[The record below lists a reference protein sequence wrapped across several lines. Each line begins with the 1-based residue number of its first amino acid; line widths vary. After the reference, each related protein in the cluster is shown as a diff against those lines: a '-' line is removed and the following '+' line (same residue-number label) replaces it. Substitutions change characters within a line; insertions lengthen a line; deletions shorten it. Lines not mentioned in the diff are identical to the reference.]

1 MPRLLGLK
9 LKYERL
15 SSASFKNI
23 RFQNYM
29 KELLI
34 KALHEAGYIL
44 LGYSGKISEY
54 TIKESQSSIVTKADI
69 ESEKK
74 IIDIILEKFPEHNT
88 LGEETGFQNRSS
100 EFTWVIDPLDGT
112 SNFAAGIP
120 WFGVII
126 CVLKNSIPVMA
137 GCFLP
142 VQNEIY
148 FAEKGKGATRNGEKI
163 KVSSETE
170 LKNILA
176 AYSLDYSDEP
186 GKTERE
192 AKLIQQVV
200 SSIRNLRSTNSLIDF
215 CYTAD
220 GKLGACMNQTTK
232 IWDIA
237 APGLIIEEAGGIVT
251 DFQGNPFDFSLNAG
265 NYGRNFTIIGSNKV
279 LHSELIKILNNGLQ

>member
-1 MPRLLGLK
+1 MKIKKTGLV
-9 LKYERL
+9 LAEINSDMESTIL
-15 SSASFKNI
+15 
-23 RFQNYM
+23 
-29 KELLI
+29 
-34 KALHEAGYIL
+34 KALQKAGEIL
-44 LGYSGKISEY
+44 MSYFGKITEY
-54 TIKESQSSIVTKADI
+54 SIKESQSSIVTKADI

-74 IIDIILEKFPEHNT
+74 IIEIILEKFPEHNT
-88 LGEETGFQNRSS
+88 LGEETGFQNRNS

-148 FAEKGKGATRNGEKI
+148 FTEKGKGATRNGQTI
-163 KVSSETE
+163 KVSGETE

-192 AKLIQQVV
+192 AKVIQQVV
-200 SSIRNLRSTNSLIDF
+200 SRIRNLRSTNCLIDF

-237 APGLIIEEAGGIVT
+237 APGLIIEEAGGTVT
-251 DFQGNPFDFSLNAG
+251 DLQGNPFDFRLNAD

-279 LHSELIKILNNGLQ
+279 LHSELIKILNNGVQ

>member
-1 MPRLLGLK
+1 MENTTR
-9 LKYERL
+9 
-15 SSASFKNI
+15 
-23 RFQNYM
+23 
-29 KELLI
+29 
-34 KALHEAGYIL
+34 KALQEAGKIL
-44 LGYSGKISEY
+44 MSYFGKISEY
-54 TIKESQSSIVTKADI
+54 TVKESQSSIVTKADI

-74 IIDIILEKFPEHNT
+74 IIELILEKFPDHNT
-88 LGEETGFQNRSS
+88 LGEETGYRNRNS
-100 EFTWVIDPLDGT
+100 EYTWVIDPLDGT
-112 SNFAAGIP
+112 SNFAAGIS

-126 CVLKNSIPVMA
+126 CVLKNSVPVMA

-148 FAEKGKGATRNGEKI
+148 FAEKGKGAFRNGEKI

-192 AKLIQQVV
+192 ARILQQLV
-200 SSIRNLRSTNSLIDF
+200 SKIRNLRSTNCLIDF
-215 CYTAD
+215 CYTSD

-237 APGLIIEEAGGIVT
+237 GPGLIIEEAGGKVT
-251 DFQGNPFDFSLNAG
+251 DIQGNQFDFSLSAA
-265 NYGRNFTIIGSNKV
+265 NYDRNFTITCSNKI

>member
-1 MPRLLGLK
+1 M
-9 LKYERL
+9 E
-15 SSASFKNI
+15 NI
-23 RFQNYM
+23 IRN
-29 KELLI
+29 
-34 KALHEAGYIL
+34 ALREAGNIL
-44 LGYSGKISEY
+44 MENFGKITEY
-54 TIKESQSSIVTKADI
+54 TVKESQSSIVTKADI
-69 ESEKK
+69 ESEQK
-74 IIDIILEKFPEHNT
+74 IIEIILEKFPDHNT
-88 LGEETGFQNRSS
+88 LGEETGFQNRNS
-100 EFTWVIDPLDGT
+100 EFTWVVDPLDGT
-112 SNFAAGIP
+112 SNFAAGLP

-126 CVLKNSIPVMA
+126 CVLKNNAPLMA

-163 KVSSETE
+163 TVSTENE

-192 AKLIQQVV
+192 AKVIQQVV
-200 SSIRNLRSTNSLIDF
+200 SRIRNLRSTNCLIDF

-237 APGLIIEEAGGIVT
+237 APGLIIEEAGGKVT
-251 DFQGNPFDFSLNAG
+251 DIYGNEFDFSLNED
-265 NYGRNFTIIGSNKV
+265 NYGRNFTIVGSNKH
-279 LHSELIKILNNGLQ
+279 LHTELIKILNHGLQ

>member
-1 MPRLLGLK
+1 M
-9 LKYERL
+9 E
-15 SSASFKNI
+15 NTI
-23 RFQNYM
+23 
-29 KELLI
+29 LI
-34 KALHEAGYIL
+34 ALQKAGEIL
-44 LGYSGKISEY
+44 MSYFGKITEY
-54 TIKESQSSIVTKADI
+54 SVKESQSSIVTKADI

-74 IIDIILEKFPEHNT
+74 IIEIILKKFPDHNT
-88 LGEETGFQNRSS
+88 LGEETGFQNRNS

-112 SNFAAGIP
+112 SNFAAEIP

-126 CVLKNSIPVMA
+126 CVLRHSVPVMA

-163 KVSSETE
+163 TVSTETE

-192 AKLIQQVV
+192 ARLIQQVV
-200 SSIRNLRSTNSLIDF
+200 SRIRNLRSTNSLVDF

-237 APGLIIEEAGGIVT
+237 APGLIIEEAGGTVT
-251 DFQGNPFDFSLNAG
+251 DLLGNPFDFRLNAY

>member
-1 MPRLLGLK
+1 LNKFTDIFELRK
-9 LKYERL
+9 QL
-15 SSASFKNI
+15 SAANI
-23 RFQNYM
+23 NILNIM
-29 KELLI
+29 KELLY
-34 KALHEAGYIL
+34 KALHEAGNIL
-44 LGYSGKISEY
+44 LDYSGKISEY
-54 TIKESQSSIVTKADI
+54 TVKESQSSIVTKADI

-74 IIDIILEKFPEHNT
+74 IIEIILEKFPNHNT
-88 LGEETGFQNRSS
+88 LGEETGFQNRNS

-126 CVLKNSIPVMA
+126 CLLKNDVPFMA

-148 FAEKGKGATRNGEKI
+148 FAEKGKGATRNGEII
-163 KVSSETE
+163 KVSAEIE

-192 AKLIQQVV
+192 AKLIQQIV
-200 SSIRNLRSTNSLIDF
+200 SRIRNLRSTNCLIDL

-232 IWDIA
+232 IWDITG
-237 APGLIIEEAGGIVT
+237 PGLIIEEAGGIVT
-251 DFQGNPFDFSLNAG
+251 DIQGNSFNFSLNAD
-265 NYGRNFTIIGSNKV
+265 NYGRNFTIIGSNGI
-279 LHSELIKILNNGLQ
+279 LHSELIKILNNGVQ

>member
-1 MPRLLGLK
+1 MEK
-9 LKYERL
+9 T
-15 SSASFKNI
+15 I
-23 RFQNYM
+23 R
-29 KELLI
+29 
-34 KALHEAGYIL
+34 KALQEAGKIL
-44 LGYSGKISEY
+44 MSYFGKISEY
-54 TIKESQSSIVTKADI
+54 TVKESQSSIVTKADI

-74 IIDIILEKFPEHNT
+74 IIEIILEEFPDHNT
-88 LGEETGFQNRSS
+88 LGEETGYQNKNSA
-100 EFTWVIDPLDGT
+100 FTWVIDPLDGT

-126 CVLKNSIPVMA
+126 CVLKNSVPVMA

-148 FAEKGKGATRNGEKI
+148 FAEKGKGAFRNGEKI

-192 AKLIQQVV
+192 AKLIHQVV
-200 SSIRNLRSTNSLIDF
+200 SRIRNLRSTNCLIDF

-237 APGLIIEEAGGIVT
+237 GPGLIIEEAGGKVT
-251 DFQGNPFDFSLNAG
+251 DIQGNHFNFKMDKT
-265 NYGRNFTIIGSNKV
+265 NYNRNFTIVGSNKI

>member
-1 MPRLLGLK
+1 MKDCIQHALK
-9 LKYERL
+9 
-15 SSASFKNI
+15 
-23 RFQNYM
+23 M
-29 KELLI
+29 
-34 KALHEAGYIL
+34 AGEIL
-44 LGYSGKISEY
+44 MSYFGKISEY
-54 TIKESQSSIVTKADI
+54 TVKESQSSIVTKADI

-74 IIDIILEKFPEHNT
+74 IIEIILEKFPDHNT
-88 LGEETGFQNRSS
+88 LGEETGFQNRNS

-126 CVLKNSIPVMA
+126 CVLKNDIPFMA

-142 VQNEIY
+142 LQNEIY
-148 FAEKGKGATRNGEKI
+148 FAEKGRGAFRNGEKI
-163 KVSSETE
+163 NVSNETE

-200 SSIRNLRSTNSLIDF
+200 SRIRNLRSTNCIIDF

-251 DFQGNPFDFSLNAG
+251 DMQGNNYDFSLNET
-265 NYGRNFTIIGSNKV
+265 NFDRNFTIVGSNKI
-279 LHSELIKILNNGLQ
+279 LHSELINILNDGLQ